1 MTTEFTP
8 EAIAEYRKQVRECML
23 QARKPNG
30 EPWLDEKETDQRL
43 RPFTDDELAFGMP
56 FNTPEEMA
64 SVLIEG

>member
-1 MTTEFTP
+1 
-8 EAIAEYRKQVRECML
+8 ML

-30 EPWLDEKETDQRL
+30 EPWLDEKEADQRL
-43 RPFTDDELAFGMP
+43 RTFTDDELAFGMP

>member
-8 EAIAEYRKQVRECML
+8 EAIAEYRKQVREYML
-23 QARKPNG
+23 QARKP
-30 EPWLDEKETDQRL
+30 WLDEKEADQRL
-43 RPFTDDELAFGMP
+43 RTFTDDELAFGMP